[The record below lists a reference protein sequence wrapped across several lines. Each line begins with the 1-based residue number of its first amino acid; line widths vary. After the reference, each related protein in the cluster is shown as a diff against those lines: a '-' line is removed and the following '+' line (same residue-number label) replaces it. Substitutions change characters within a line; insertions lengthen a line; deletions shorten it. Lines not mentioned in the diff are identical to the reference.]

1 MRTIYL
7 AGPEVFCPA
16 ASELGARKKA
26 LCEGYGFR
34 GLFPLDGE
42 LQQTSSAREL
52 GFAIS
57 AANEQLIRHADL
69 VIANLTPFRGASADV
84 GTVYELGLARGL
96 GKVIHGYSNDPAS
109 FAERTFAL
117 FGQGEYGGS
126 ELHDRD
132 GLSIEQFDLHDN
144 LMIEGGIALSGGIF
158 LTHQAA
164 EAEKYSDLTAFEAI
178 LSALQKQSR

>member
-1 MRTIYL
+1 MPRTIYL

-26 LCEGYGFR
+26 LCEHYGFR

-42 LQQTSSAREL
+42 LQQSGSAREL

-57 AANEQLIRHADL
+57 AANEQLIRRADL
-69 VIANLTPFRGASADV
+69 VIANLTPFRGASADA

-96 GKVIHGYSNDPAS
+96 GKIIHDYSNDPAL

-117 FGQGEYGGS
+117 FGQGEYDGS

-164 EAEKYSDLTAFEAI
+164 EAEKYTDLTAFEALLI
-178 LSALQKQSR
+178 RLN

>member
-1 MRTIYL
+1 
-7 AGPEVFCPA
+7 
-16 ASELGARKKA
+16 
-26 LCEGYGFR
+26 
-34 GLFPLDGE
+34 
-42 LQQTSSAREL
+42 
-52 GFAIS
+52 
-57 AANEQLIRHADL
+57 
-69 VIANLTPFRGASADV
+69 VIANLTPFRGASADA

-96 GKVIHGYSNDPAS
+96 GKIIHDYSNDPAL

-117 FGQGEYGGS
+117 FGQGEYDGS

-164 EAEKYSDLTAFEAI
+164 EAEKYTDLTAFEALLI
-178 LSALQKQSR
+178 RLN